1 MTRPPKSHS
10 SPETSLD
17 NAEVRRRTV
26 RACQRCRLKKCKCD
40 GTTPCTRCQSDDAI
54 CAYGIQR
61 KSDKTTVIR
70 SGYVQLLE
78 RQHAQLTAGLHELYR
93 RTQNGGTWTGL
104 QLQAVN
110 HQPLTHKILEG
121 LGVLQIDEWEGTE
134 SGPDIWQDLEGQ
146 GQDHSGWM
154 HSKTASPS
162 TQAAFSP
169 PSPTQTAFPQSIIM
183 VKRRAKILNNL
194 APITKPTIV
203 PPLPMTFAH
212 VKLESD
218 YFTSADQAPARL
230 DTLSSSESVYM
241 GLDIGGGSMM
251 DWSSGMD
258 EWYSNLDGQ
267 KQAASLC

>member
-1 MTRPPKSHS
+1 MH
-10 SPETSLD
+10 
-17 NAEVRRRTV
+17 
-26 RACQRCRLKKCKCD
+26 
-40 GTTPCTRCQSDDAI
+40 
-54 CAYGIQR
+54 
-61 KSDKTTVIR
+61 
-70 SGYVQLLE
+70 LLE

-93 RTQNGGTWTGL
+93 RTQNGGGWTGL

-110 HQPLTHKILEG
+110 HHHPLTHKILEG
-121 LGVLQIDEWEGTE
+121 LGVLQIDDWEETE
-134 SGPDIWQDLEGQ
+134 SSPDIWQDFEGQ
-146 GQDHSGWM
+146 GRDHSGRM

-194 APITKPTIV
+194 APMTKSTIV

-212 VKLESD
+212 VNLESD
-218 YFTSADQAPARL
+218 YLTSPDQAPAHL
-230 DTLSSSESVYM
+230 DTLLSSESVDM

-251 DWSSGMD
+251 DWSYGTD

-267 KQAASLC
+267 EQAANLC